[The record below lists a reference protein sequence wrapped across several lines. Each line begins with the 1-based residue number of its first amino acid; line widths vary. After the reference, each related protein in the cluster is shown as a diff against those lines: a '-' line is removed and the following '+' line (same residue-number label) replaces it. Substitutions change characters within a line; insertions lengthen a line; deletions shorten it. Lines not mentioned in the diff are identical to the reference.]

1 MSATTTTRVQEPAAF
16 RRVVL
21 ASSVGTA
28 IEWYDFFIYAFLGPL
43 VFDRVFFPQVSSR
56 AGTLAVFA
64 TFTVGFLARPLGG
77 VVFGHFG
84 DRIGRK
90 SVLIV
95 SMLLMGFATAAIGCL
110 PSFDAIGLWAPGLLV
125 TLRFLQGFALG
136 GESVGAVLLTVE
148 GSPASKRGLFGG
160 LIQAAGP
167 ASVVLASLAT
177 ATVMRLPEDQLLSW
191 GWRVPFL
198 ASVALVAVG
207 LYVRARIQETQAFVA
222 ARRDVPKVPL
232 VEVLASHRAPV
243 IIVLVLSIAETAF
256 FYLTVTFSLSYG
268 AGLGIDR
275 RVLSDAVLFGN
286 LLSMCA
292 VPMFGALSDRLGRRP
307 VFAAGLALA
316 LLFIYPFFLLIE
328 TMNSWAVIAA
338 IVVAAGV
345 IHPLMFGSESSFFA
359 ELFPTRV
366 RFTAISVG
374 KQLGT
379 ILGGGLAPLIATALM
394 AASVDDIATV
404 VYYFAALSVMALI
417 AALMTKETRGRD
429 L

>member
-1 MSATTTTRVQEPAAF
+1 
-16 RRVVL
+16 VVL
-21 ASSVGTA
+21 ASSIGTA
-28 IEWYDFFIYAFLGPL
+28 IEWYDFFIYAFLGSL
-43 VFDRVFFPQVSSR
+43 VFDRVFFPQVSSA
-56 AGTLAVFA
+56 AGTMAVFA

-84 DRIGRK
+84 DRVGRK
-90 SVLIV
+90 SVLIA

-110 PSFDAIGLWAPGLLV
+110 PSFAEIGLWAPGLLV
-125 TLRFLQGFALG
+125 VLRFLQGFALG

-148 GSPASKRGLFGG
+148 GSPVAKRGWFGG

-177 ATVMRLPEDQLLSW
+177 AAVMRLPEDQLLSW

-198 ASVALVAVG
+198 VSLGLVVVG
-207 LYVRARIQETQAFVA
+207 LYVRARVFEAKSFIASRQMA
-222 ARRDVPKVPL
+222 PKLPIA
-232 VEVLASHRAPV
+232 EVLKHHRKPV
-243 IIVLVLSIAETAF
+243 LIVLVLSVAETAF
-256 FYLTVTFSLSYG
+256 FYLTVTFSLAYG
-268 AGLGIDR
+268 ARLGIAKS
-275 RVLSDAVLFGN
+275 VLSDAVLFGN

-307 VFAAGLALA
+307 VFAGGLALA
-316 LLFIYPFFLLIE
+316 LLFVYPFFLAIQTL
-328 TMNSWAVIAA
+328 NPWAVSAA
-338 IVVAAGV
+338 IVIAAGV

-359 ELFPTRV
+359 ELFPAGV

-379 ILGGGLAPLIATALM
+379 ILGGGLAPLVATALM
-394 AASVDDIATV
+394 AASGDRIGSV
-404 VYYFAALSVMALI
+404 VGYFAALSVVALV
-417 AALMTKETRGRD
+417 AALLTKETRGRE